1 MSESEEDYQFEYE
14 SDEESEPDVEIENQY
29 YNAKGQKEDEPAEAL
44 AGFEL
49 VVSMQEEK
57 DEWGFKA
64 LSQMVKLNFQLGN
77 HDEMIAKYKEML
89 TYIRSAVTRNMSEK
103 KINKILDRVS
113 SSDNAEL
120 LQEFYMTTLSALQ
133 ESNNER
139 LWFKTNLKLG
149 GLCFSGGDFT
159 RLKQILKE
167 LHKSCQGADG
177 EDDVKKGTQLQEIY
191 ALEIQMYTEMK
202 DNVNLKSLYERA
214 LRIKSAIPHPRI
226 IGLIR
231 ECGGKM
237 HMSEHKWEA
246 AYTDF
251 FEAFKRCVHPALRRT
266 SLAWFCPLC
275 CTDRV
280 GARPVYSYDEAG
292 NQRRIACLKYLVLAN
307 MLNKSDLDPFNA
319 QEAKPYKA
327 DPEIVAM
334 TKLVQAFHSDN
345 IAEFERIL
353 RDNRKTVMEDPFI
366 RNYIEDLLR
375 TIRTQVLLKLVK
387 PYTKISI
394 AYLASEAAL
403 NVPQYVRAAFHSSGA
418 RRACPLTDA
427 VLPLMLCAHRT
438 EVETLVVGLIL
449 DGVLKGHIDQVDQI
463 LHLTQ
468 SSETADK
475 YSALD
480 KWAKEITDIAG
491 TLAAK
496 VSVSH

>member
-1 MSESEEDYQFEYE
+1 MLARAGGGAVAGGAMSESEEEYQFEYE
-14 SDEESEPDVEIENQY
+14 DSDEESEQDAEIENQY
-29 YNAKGQKEDEPAEAL
+29 YTAKGEKDDNPEEAL
-44 AGFEL
+44 AAFQL
-49 VVSMQEEK
+49 VVEMQEEK
-57 DEWGFKA
+57 EEWGFKA
-64 LSQMVKLNFQLGN
+64 LSQMVKLNFQLGK
-77 HDEMIAKYKEML
+77 HDAMMVKYKEML

-103 KINKILDRVS
+103 KINKILDYIS
-113 SSDNAEL
+113 GSDNAEL

-149 GLCFSGGDFT
+149 GLCFSGGDFA

-237 HMSEHKWEA
+237 HMTEHKWEA

-251 FEAFKRCVHPALRRT
+251 FEAFK
-266 SLAWFCPLC
+266 
-275 CTDRV
+275 
-280 GARPVYSYDEAG
+280 SYDEAG
-292 NQRRIACLKYLVLAN
+292 NRRRISCLKYLVLAN
-307 MLNKSDLDPFNA
+307 MLAKNDMDPFNA
-319 QEAKPYKA
+319 QECKPYKA
-327 DPEIVAM
+327 DPEVVAM

-353 RDNRKTVMEDPFI
+353 RNNRKTVMDDPFI
-366 RNYIEDLLR
+366 RIYIEDLLK

-387 PYTKISI
+387 PYTTISI
-394 AYLASEAAL
+394 AYLASDAAL
-403 NVPQYVRAAFHSSGA
+403 NIPQ
-418 RRACPLTDA
+418 D
-427 VLPLMLCAHRT
+427 
-438 EVETLVVGLIL
+438 EVETLAVGLIL
-449 DGVLKGHIDQVDQI
+449 DGVLKGQIDQVAQV
-463 LHLTQ
+463 LHLAQ
-468 SSETADK
+468 SSESADK
-475 YSALD
+475 YAALD
-480 KWAKEITDIAG
+480 KWAGEVGSITE
-491 TLAAK
+491 TLSSK
-496 VSVSH
+496 LSTH

>member
-1 MSESEEDYQFEYE
+1 
-14 SDEESEPDVEIENQY
+14 
-29 YNAKGQKEDEPAEAL
+29 
-44 AGFEL
+44 
-49 VVSMQEEK
+49 MQEEK

-77 HDEMIAKYKEML
+77 HDVMLEKYKEML

-149 GLCFSGGDFT
+149 TTSAAAT
-159 RLKQILKE
+159 SRLKQILKE
-167 LHKSCQGADG
+167 LPNFQGADG

-251 FEAFKRCVHPALRRT
+251 FEAFKRCVHPA
-266 SLAWFCPLC
+266 C
-275 CTDRV
+275 C
-280 GARPVYSYDEAG
+280 A
-292 NQRRIACLKYLVLAN
+292 
-307 MLNKSDLDPFNA
+307 
-319 QEAKPYKA
+319 
-327 DPEIVAM
+327 
-334 TKLVQAFHSDN
+334 
-345 IAEFERIL
+345 
-353 RDNRKTVMEDPFI
+353 
-366 RNYIEDLLR
+366 
-375 TIRTQVLLKLVK
+375 
-387 PYTKISI
+387 
-394 AYLASEAAL
+394 
-403 NVPQYVRAAFHSSGA
+403 
-418 RRACPLTDA
+418 
-427 VLPLMLCAHRT
+427 
-438 EVETLVVGLIL
+438 
-449 DGVLKGHIDQVDQI
+449 
-463 LHLTQ
+463 
-468 SSETADK
+468 
-475 YSALD
+475 
-480 KWAKEITDIAG
+480 
-491 TLAAK
+491 
-496 VSVSH
+496 

>member
-103 KINKILDRVS
+103 KINKILDKVS

-149 GLCFSGGDFT
+149 GLCFSGGDFA

-251 FEAFKRCVHPALRRT
+251 FEAFKRYAHPGAARG
-266 SLAWFCPLC
+266 SLAALAC
-275 CTDRV
+275 CV
-280 GARPVYSYDEAG
+280 
-292 NQRRIACLKYLVLAN
+292 VLST
-307 MLNKSDLDPFNA
+307 LS
-319 QEAKPYKA
+319 
-327 DPEIVAM
+327 
-334 TKLVQAFHSDN
+334 H
-345 IAEFERIL
+345 
-353 RDNRKTVMEDPFI
+353 
-366 RNYIEDLLR
+366 
-375 TIRTQVLLKLVK
+375 VLLCM
-387 PYTKISI
+387 
-394 AYLASEAAL
+394 
-403 NVPQYVRAAFHSSGA
+403 
-418 RRACPLTDA
+418 RRLQ
-427 VLPLMLCAHRT
+427 LR
-438 EVETLVVGLIL
+438 
-449 DGVLKGHIDQVDQI
+449 
-463 LHLTQ
+463 
-468 SSETADK
+468 
-475 YSALD
+475 
-480 KWAKEITDIAG
+480 
-491 TLAAK
+491 
-496 VSVSH
+496 

>member
-1 MSESEEDYQFEYE
+1 MSESEEEDYQFEYE

-29 YNAKGQKEDEPAEAL
+29 YNAKGQKEDEPLEAL

-49 VVSMQEEK
+49 VVSMQEQK

-64 LSQMVKLNFQLGN
+64 LSQMVKMNFQLGK
-77 HDEMIAKYKEML
+77 HDDMMAKYKEML

-113 SSDNAEL
+113 GSDNAEL

-149 GLCFSGGDFT
+149 GLCFSNGDFT

-251 FEAFKRCVHPALRRT
+251 FEAFKRCAGRTRCHDSALPYRSDSVCPRT
-266 SLAWFCPLC
+266 VS
-275 CTDRV
+275 TVR
-280 GARPVYSYDEAG
+280 SYDEAG

-334 TKLVQAFHSDN
+334 TKLVQAFHADN

-403 NVPQYVRAAFHSSGA
+403 NVPQYVR
-418 RRACPLTDA
+418 
-427 VLPLMLCAHRT
+427 
-438 EVETLVVGLIL
+438 TL
-449 DGVLKGHIDQVDQI
+449 QPC
-463 LHLTQ
+463 
-468 SSETADK
+468 
-475 YSALD
+475 
-480 KWAKEITDIAG
+480 
-491 TLAAK
+491 
-496 VSVSH
+496 